1 MEKCES
7 RGRTAMQRKI
17 SIIVSILVC
26 GFTLISIIRESGLN
40 WGNHS
45 AVNKGQMHL
54 TSSEDLME
62 LNGEWGFYPNK
73 LINPADLEK
82 SNRKPI
88 FLKVPMK
95 WDSLYSYK
103 DHLKIEVGT
112 YRLTITVP
120 EDGMYGFRAES
131 IRQSSRVYING
142 EKAGGIGNP
151 SINKKEYEF
160 REGPFLFFGKSKN
173 KRMDVIIH
181 AANRASPNGG
191 IVKPI
196 LFGEADQIVLQA
208 AQEKQ
213 TEGFITA
220 GYLILSLLILFQ
232 YFRQRHAKNELYF
245 AAFCFSQSIYIS
257 TQKEKLI
264 YLFYPDISS
273 KVLLSLQLSF
283 IHLSV
288 LFFLWFAHSTFKKQ
302 SSIKITKWMSILLI
316 IKIAYVSITPLLFWF
331 YSLIPMIF
339 MQVSLIGLLGS
350 VYIYILF
357 ILFRAYREK
366 VSGCEYI
373 LTAAISFTCYGA
385 ALGIELFLQID
396 IGKIPLFLFL
406 IMTICLSLYI
416 GYLRQLSFIMI
427 DNLSKDLL
435 VQDQLKN
442 EFLIKTSD
450 KLMEPLRTFMWHSK
464 KLMEGKEGPLNKRQ
478 LKYIL
483 EMQSS
488 GKKIDRLVNNLRHA
502 SSSINHSLRLRPV
515 PLDVI
520 SEMVLELRDV
530 LKLPKE
536 VKLVDDIPKKMP
548 SVIADSNILKE
559 VIFNVLDNAIR
570 HTASGEIRISAFRV
584 RESVHIEI
592 SDTGQGMDSLYLEK
606 IFETF
611 YQIPDHSKHDGIGIG
626 LSISKKFVHLMKGE
640 IWADSSKGRGSTIT
654 IKLPAYKNLFYEDKD
669 LLGEVS
675 ADLELLRDYPE
686 EIGNHSRKEIVFAC
700 ANTENNQYL
709 KYYLK
714 SSGYSITISHDEKTA
729 FEKVEGVMADMLIID
744 LNLGNQSGIALC
756 QMIRKRYLLTEL
768 PILMIGSTNQIVPIL
783 DSMEIG
789 ANEYIQ
795 KPVDKLE
802 LLAKIKSLFA
812 MKDSVSQSIHNELSY
827 YQAQIT
833 PHFLYNTMN
842 TIIGLSY
849 QNADRARDA
858 LEHLAV
864 YFRSKLDYTKHHS
877 MVSIEEEMELVES
890 YLAIEKIRFG
900 DLLFFDWDIDES
912 IDIMLPSMT
921 IQPLVENA
929 VQHGV
934 SKKKDGG
941 RIKLSIRQKGNKAE
955 IVVEDNG
962 IGMSKEK
969 QNQLYRGYNHR
980 IGFINPYTKVK
991 LIKNATFELISE
1003 EGKGTKVIIT
1013 MPNER

>member
-1 MEKCES
+1 
-7 RGRTAMQRKI
+7 MQRKI

-26 GFTLISIIRESGLN
+26 GFTLLSIIRESGLN

-45 AVNKGQMHL
+45 AVNKGQLHL
-54 TSSEDLME
+54 TSSEDLVE
-62 LNGEWGFYPNK
+62 LNGEWEFYPDK
-73 LINPADLEK
+73 LIDPADLEK
-82 SNRKPI
+82 SNKKPI
-88 FLKVPMK
+88 FIKVPMK
-95 WDSLYSYK
+95 WDSLYSNK
-103 DHLKIEVGT
+103 DHLKIEAGT

-120 EDGMYGFRAES
+120 VDGMYGFRAES
-131 IRQSSRVYING
+131 IRQSSRVFING
-142 EKAGGIGNP
+142 EEAGGIGKP
-151 SINKKEYEF
+151 SLSKREYEF
-160 REGPFLFFGKSKN
+160 REGPFLFFGKSKD

-181 AANRASPNGG
+181 VANRASPNGG

-196 LFGEADQIVLQA
+196 LIGEAEQIFAQS

-220 GYLILSLLILFQ
+220 GYLILALLILFQ
-232 YFRQRHAKNELYF
+232 YFQQRHAKNELYF

-264 YLFYPDISS
+264 YIFYPDISS
-273 KVLLSLQLSF
+273 KVLLSLQLGF

-316 IKIAYVSITPLLFWF
+316 IKIAYVSITPFLFWL
-331 YSLIPMIF
+331 YSLIPMIY

-350 VYIYILF
+350 VYSYILF

-373 LTAAISFTCYGA
+373 LAAAISFTCYGA
-385 ALGIELFLQID
+385 ALGIELLLQID
-396 IGKIPLFLFL
+396 IGRIPLFLFL
-406 IMTICLSLYI
+406 IMTLSLSLYI
-416 GYLRQLSFIMI
+416 GYLRQLSLIMI

-442 EFLIKTSD
+442 EFLIKTSN
-450 KLMEPLRTFMWHSK
+450 KLLEPLRTLMWHSK

-478 LKYIL
+478 LQYIL

-502 SSSINHSLRLRPV
+502 SSSKDHSLRLRPV

-530 LKLPKE
+530 LKLPEE
-536 VKLVDDIPKKMP
+536 VRLVDDIPKKMP

-570 HTASGEIRISAFRV
+570 HTASGEIRIRAFGV
-584 RESVHIEI
+584 KESVQIEI

-611 YQIPDHSKHDGIGIG
+611 YQIPNHSKHDGIGIG
-626 LSISKKFVHLMKGE
+626 LSISKQFVHLMKGE
-640 IWADSSKGRGSTIT
+640 IWADSSKGRGSTIS
-654 IKLPAYKNLFYEDKD
+654 IKLPAGKNLFYEDKE
-669 LLGEVS
+669 LLEEVS
-675 ADLELLRDYPE
+675 ADLELLHDYPE
-686 EIGNHSRKEIVFAC
+686 ENGNHSKKEIVFAC
-700 ANTENNQYL
+700 ANTEYNEHLKKYL
-709 KYYLK
+709 M
-714 SSGYSITISHDEKTA
+714 SSDYSITVSHNEKSA
-729 FEKVEGVMADMLIID
+729 LDKVENVMADMLIID

-768 PILMIGSTNQIVPIL
+768 PILMIGSTNQIAPIL

-795 KPVDKLE
+795 KPVDKME
-802 LLAKIKSLFA
+802 LLSKIKSLFA

-827 YQAQIT
+827 YQSQIT

-877 MVSIEEEMELVES
+877 LVSLEEEIELVEA

-900 DLLFFDWDIDES
+900 DLLAVDWNVDER

-969 QNQLYRGYNHR
+969 QKQLFRGYNHR

-1003 EGKGTKVIIT
+1003 EGEGTKVIIT
-1013 MPNER
+1013 LPYER

>member
-1 MEKCES
+1 
-7 RGRTAMQRKI
+7 MQRKI

-26 GFTLISIIRESGLN
+26 AFTLISIIRESGLN

-45 AVNKGQMHL
+45 TVSKGQMHL
-54 TSSEDLME
+54 TSSENLME
-62 LNGEWGFYPNK
+62 LNGEWEFYPNK
-73 LINPADLEK
+73 LIDPADLEK

-103 DHLKIEVGT
+103 DHLKIEAGT

-120 EDGMYGFRAES
+120 EGGMYGFRAES

-160 REGPFLFFGKSKN
+160 REGPFLFFGKSKD
-173 KRMDVIIH
+173 KQMEVIIH

-232 YFRQRHAKNELYF
+232 YFQQRHAKNELYF
-245 AAFCFSQSIYIS
+245 AAFCFSQCIYIS

-273 KVLLSLQLSF
+273 KVLLSLQLGF

-385 ALGIELFLQID
+385 ALGIELLLQID
-396 IGKIPLFLFL
+396 IGRIPLFLFL
-406 IMTICLSLYI
+406 IMTISLSLYI

-450 KLMEPLRTFMWHSK
+450 KLKEPLRTFMWHSQ
-464 KLMEGKEGPLNKRQ
+464 KLMEGKEGPLNKKQ

-530 LKLPKE
+530 LKLPNE

-570 HTASGEIRISAFRV
+570 HTASGEIRIRAFRV
-584 RESVHIEI
+584 RECVHIEI

-626 LSISKKFVHLMKGE
+626 LSISKQFVHLMKGE
-640 IWADSSKGRGSTIT
+640 IWADSLKGRGTTIT
-654 IKLPAYKNLFYEDKD
+654 IKLPAGKNLIYEDKESLD
-669 LLGEVS
+669 EVS
-675 ADLELLRDYPE
+675 ADLEYLSGSPE
-686 EIGNHSRKEIVFAC
+686 KNGNNSKEIVFAC
-700 ANTENNQYL
+700 ADTEYNHHLKDYL
-709 KYYLK
+709 I
-714 SSGYSITISHDEKTA
+714 SSGYSITITHNGESALEKI
-729 FEKVEGVMADMLIID
+729 EDVMAGMLIID

-756 QMIRKRYLLTEL
+756 QMIRKRYLLSEL
-768 PILMIGSTNQIVPIL
+768 PILMIGSTNQIAPIL

-795 KPVDKLE
+795 KPVDKME
-802 LLAKIKSLFA
+802 LFSKIKSLFA

-900 DLLFFDWDIDES
+900 DLLFIDWDIDES

-941 RIKLSIRQKGNKAE
+941 RIKLSIRQKGNKTE

-991 LIKNATFELISE
+991 LIKHATFELISE